1 MCGFFLNFSL
11 TENYNLK
18 ENLIKFNKIKHRGVD
33 NSEFIEI
40 DKYGKI
46 FLGHHR
52 LSIND
57 LSKKANQPLKS
68 KCKNYVILFNGEIF
82 NFRQLSKNISNIS
95 NSNSDTNVILEGY
108 IQDGLNFFKKLEG
121 FFSIVLLD
129 LIENKIIITCDP
141 TSCKSIY
148 YKQSKNNFSLA
159 SELSSFTTSKNE
171 ILKNICKIGLQIY
184 FQYGYIHAP
193 YTILKKIYKSEPGEL
208 IIYDLKSKKISNLKR
223 FNKHEH
229 VKQDKNFE
237 RLLIDSHSSRLV
249 SDVPLSSM
257 LSSGVDSTL
266 SNFIYSKILKKNMEV
281 FTLGLSNKEFDESE
295 RAIQQTAHLKLNHKV
310 LKFDKKEIV
319 EEYINVTKYLDEPF
333 ADSSCVLVS
342 LLSKEISKKFK
353 VTISSDGGDELLYGY
368 SRHKFFYFFKWIY
381 LVPDCIKNLLYKILS
396 SNFFGNYAKIRN
408 YEIKLNKIL
417 SFLESSKKELAY
429 LNLLKII
436 PNKITKKI
444 LKGYKKDSLL
454 NFVDFSQSKNFIKDI
469 DYNYY
474 LPSINYKNDRCG
486 MQHSLE
492 IREPLMNFDLVRGSY
507 NRRLNFIDIFK
518 SKNDFRKILTKQN
531 IHLLTKKKGFSLSQ
545 SEILEFNDYYLLEK
559 INNNLKILSNFFE
572 LNIINKMIIGFKENK
587 NFSQELWVILTFF
600 LWLDNKVNE

>member
-1 MCGFFLNFSL
+1 MCGFFLNFSS

-18 ENLIKFNKIKHRGVD
+18 ENILKFNKTKHRGVD

-40 DKYGKI
+40 NRYGKI

-68 KCKNYVILFNGEIF
+68 KCENYIILFNGEIY
-82 NFRQLSKNISNIS
+82 NFKELSKNISDIS
-95 NSNSDTNVILEGY
+95 NPNSDTNVILEGY
-108 IQDGLNFFKKLEG
+108 IQYGLNFFKKLEG

-129 LIENKIIITCDP
+129 LIEDKIIITCDP
-141 TSCKSIY
+141 TSYKSIY

-159 SELSSFTTSKNE
+159 SELSSITTSKNE

-193 YTILKKIYKSEPGEL
+193 YTILKKVYKSEPGEL
-208 IIYDLKSKKISNLKR
+208 IVYDLKSKKISNIKKY
-223 FNKHEH
+223 NQHKYM
-229 VKQDKNFE
+229 KQDKNFKK
-237 RLLIDSHSSRLV
+237 LLIDSHSSRLV

-266 SNFIYSKILKKNMEV
+266 SNIIYSKILKKKMEV
-281 FTLGLSNKEFDESE
+281 FTLGLSDEDFDESE
-295 RAIQQTAHLKLNHKV
+295 KAIQQTVDLNLSHKV
-310 LKFDKKEIV
+310 LKFDKKEII
-319 EEYINVTKYLDEPF
+319 EEYIRVTKYLDEPF
-333 ADSSCVLVS
+333 ADSSSVLVS

-368 SRHKFFYFFKWIY
+368 SRHKFFYFFRWIY
-381 LVPDCIKNLLYKILS
+381 LIPAWIKKLLYKILN
-396 SNFFGNYAKIRN
+396 SNFFANYAHKKN

-436 PNKITKKI
+436 PDRITKKI
-444 LKGYKKDSLL
+444 LKGYKKDNLI
-454 NFVDFSQSKNFIKDI
+454 NFVDLSSSRNFIKDI

-492 IREPLMNFDLVRGSY
+492 IREPLMNFNLVRGLY
-507 NRRLNFIDIFK
+507 NKKLNFIDILK
-518 SKNDFRKILTKQN
+518 SKNNFRKILKEHN
-531 IHLLTKKKGFSLSQ
+531 IKLSTNKKGFSFSQ
-545 SEILEFNDYYLLEK
+545 SKILEFQNYYLLEK
-559 INNNLKILSNFFE
+559 INNNFKFLSHFFE
-572 LNIINKMIIGFKENK
+572 LKIIKKMIIEFKENK
-587 NFSQELWVILTFF
+587 RFSQELWVILTFT